1 MNRPRTAL
9 PTNERPANRLPNQ
22 ITGTQRRP
30 LTYTVIYRQEGA
42 VFLRGFRRRCGG
54 FGRRYGG
61 ICLISV
67 GLGVLLALT
76 LPLRAVLILSGL
88 AMIVLG
94 VSCLGR

>member
-1 MNRPRTAL
+1 M
-9 PTNERPANRLPNQ
+9 
-22 ITGTQRRP
+22 
-30 LTYTVIYRQEGA
+30 
-42 VFLRGFRRRCGG
+42 RGFRRRCGG

-94 VSCLGR
+94 LGCLRR